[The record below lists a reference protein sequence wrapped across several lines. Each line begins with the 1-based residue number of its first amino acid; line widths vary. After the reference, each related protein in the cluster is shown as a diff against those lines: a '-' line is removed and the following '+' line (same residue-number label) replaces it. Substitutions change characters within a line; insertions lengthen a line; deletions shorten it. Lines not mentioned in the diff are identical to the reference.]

1 MQINTFANTLPCYIW
16 SIFFDE
22 PQTNSSH
29 LLQSLEERLQ
39 SREEPS

>member
-1 MQINTFANTLPCYIW
+1 MQINAFANTLPCYIR
-16 SIFFDE
+16 SIFFHV
-22 PQTNSSH
+22 PQANSNH